1 MEEKLAF
8 HRNGRPGRSYVHD
21 EIYSEER
28 QGKAGIDAWRV
39 ELFHK
44 ACLPDDGWGVTY
56 TLRGDDMSLENQELA
71 CVQAFLEDRASE
83 QLMTRLLADAG
94 EDYAWFRLL
103 AQHMFRSHLSPDEQ
117 RELLEAAKADTQGDP
132 EKIQA
137 AHDARLLL
145 LKSGMCLSIHESWYL
160 HKVKQMPLEKAF
172 RQTMTRIVVGFGQLM
187 SEPSIPNDFEMQLWY
202 RIQG

>member
-1 MEEKLAF
+1 
-8 HRNGRPGRSYVHD
+8 
-21 EIYSEER
+21 
-28 QGKAGIDAWRV
+28 
-39 ELFHK
+39 
-44 ACLPDDGWGVTY
+44 
-56 TLRGDDMSLENQELA
+56 MSLENQELA

-94 EDYAWFRLL
+94 EDYAWFRRL
-103 AQHMFRSHLSPDEQ
+103 AQHMFRSHLLPDEQ
-117 RELLEAAKADTQGDP
+117 RELLETAKADTQGDP

-187 SEPSIPNDFEMQLWY
+187 SEPGIPNDFEMQLWY

>member
-1 MEEKLAF
+1 
-8 HRNGRPGRSYVHD
+8 
-21 EIYSEER
+21 
-28 QGKAGIDAWRV
+28 
-39 ELFHK
+39 
-44 ACLPDDGWGVTY
+44 
-56 TLRGDDMSLENQELA
+56 MSLENQELA

-83 QLMTRLLADAG
+83 RLMTRLLADAG
-94 EDYAWFRLL
+94 ENYAWFRRL
-103 AQHMFRSHLSPDEQ
+103 AQHMFRS
-117 RELLEAAKADTQGDP
+117 
-132 EKIQA
+132 EKRQA

-187 SEPSIPNDFEMQLWY
+187 SEPDIPNDFEMQLWY

>member
-1 MEEKLAF
+1 M
-8 HRNGRPGRSYVHD
+8 
-21 EIYSEER
+21 
-28 QGKAGIDAWRV
+28 
-39 ELFHK
+39 
-44 ACLPDDGWGVTY
+44 
-56 TLRGDDMSLENQELA
+56 
-71 CVQAFLEDRASE
+71 QAFLEDRASE

-94 EDYAWFRLL
+94 EDYTWFRRL

-160 HKVKQMPLEKAF
+160 HKVKKDAPGKGL
-172 RQTMTRIVVGFGQLM
+172 
-187 SEPSIPNDFEMQLWY
+187 SPNHDTHRRRLRPAHVRTGDSQRF
-202 RIQG
+202 

>member
-1 MEEKLAF
+1 
-8 HRNGRPGRSYVHD
+8 
-21 EIYSEER
+21 
-28 QGKAGIDAWRV
+28 
-39 ELFHK
+39 
-44 ACLPDDGWGVTY
+44 
-56 TLRGDDMSLENQELA
+56 
-71 CVQAFLEDRASE
+71 
-83 QLMTRLLADAG
+83 MTRLLAEAG
-94 EDYAWFRLL
+94 EDYAWFRRL

-117 RELLEAAKADTQGDP
+117 RELLETAKADTQGDP
-132 EKIQA
+132 EKRQA

-187 SEPSIPNDFEMQLWY
+187 SESEIPNDFEMQLWY

>member
-1 MEEKLAF
+1 
-8 HRNGRPGRSYVHD
+8 
-21 EIYSEER
+21 
-28 QGKAGIDAWRV
+28 
-39 ELFHK
+39 
-44 ACLPDDGWGVTY
+44 
-56 TLRGDDMSLENQELA
+56 MSLENQELA

-83 QLMTRLLADAG
+83 QFMTRLLADAG
-94 EDYAWFRLL
+94 EDYAWFRRL

-160 HKVKQMPLEKAF
+160 HKV
-172 RQTMTRIVVGFGQLM
+172 
-187 SEPSIPNDFEMQLWY
+187 
-202 RIQG
+202 